1 MEKGAWKINYD
12 TISFYQRSYSQVKL
26 ETENFKHLKKIYF
39 PMFTLEST
47 LKIVY

>member
-26 ETENFKHLKKIYF
+26 ETENFKQFKKKCFQYL
-39 PMFTLEST
+39 PWSRL
-47 LKIVY
+47 